1 MGTIRDRLSNTFR
14 HGIRLSWVNALLLL
28 VTVIGSVG
36 VIISLNRFD
45 TTYQQLVRET
55 STYIDS
61 QQAAGMINDMSAFLS
76 APSPTKP
83 QRRGRQFSIK
93 WPG

>member
-1 MGTIRDRLSNTFR
+1 MGTIRERMSKAFK

-45 TTYQQLVRET
+45 
-55 STYIDS
+55 ST
-61 QQAAGMINDMSAFLS
+61 
-76 APSPTKP
+76 
-83 QRRGRQFSIK
+83 
-93 WPG
+93 